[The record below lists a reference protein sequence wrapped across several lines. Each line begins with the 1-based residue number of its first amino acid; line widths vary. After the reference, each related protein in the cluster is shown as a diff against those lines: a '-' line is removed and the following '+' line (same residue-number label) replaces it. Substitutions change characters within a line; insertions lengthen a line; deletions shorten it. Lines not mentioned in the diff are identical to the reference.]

1 MKIIFLKQESHN
13 KIYEL
18 LYKLIRTEGEYERL
32 SNHSINIAKK
42 FSQDLDD
49 KKDAF
54 VNEFIGNMI
63 SK

>member
-1 MKIIFLKQESHN
+1 MKGYLIIQ
-13 KIYEL
+13 
-18 LYKLIRTEGEYERL
+18 LI
-32 SNHSINIAKK
+32 SAKK